1 MIVRWIG
8 IMLFYGF
15 GFVTAPIVYPVLYL
29 FRNKI
34 NSWWFDDE
42 DGHYG
47 NEKFKKG
54 RKESFWLAY
63 QWSALRNPF
72 WNGHT
77 KTFIPN
83 SGVKHYISHKGEIKK
98 DGNFDISVYDMAVIK
113 TTDKYGKYED
123 NFGDYFSYKYSII
136 GKMYVKYWVG
146 NKDYFRFSYVKKPHW
161 ILRVF
166 FELIRHLVYLPIN
179 IVLLLIN
186 MVRRFILKKDI
197 IPFLDTSI
205 NIKGWWVEIMAG
217 TNDFRHLFRFKV
229 KRLKQ
234 L

>member
-1 MIVRWIG
+1 M
-8 IMLFYGF
+8 
-15 GFVTAPIVYPVLYL
+15 
-29 FRNKI
+29 
-34 NSWWFDDE
+34 
-42 DGHYG
+42 
-47 NEKFKKG
+47 
-54 RKESFWLAY
+54 
-63 QWSALRNPF
+63 
-72 WNGHT
+72 
-77 KTFIPN
+77 
-83 SGVKHYISHKGEIKK
+83 
-98 DGNFDISVYDMAVIK
+98 
-113 TTDKYGKYED
+113 
-123 NFGDYFSYKYSII
+123 
-136 GKMYVKYWVG
+136 
-146 NKDYFRFSYVKKPHW
+146 
-161 ILRVF
+161 LRVF